1 MLTPIRLRNLLRSR
15 QANWSLA
22 LLLGSLTLFSAIA
35 LLATSGWFITASAIA
50 GLVLSS
56 SFTFDY
62 FRPAALI
69 RLFAIVR
76 TAGRYGE
83 RVTSHHATLSLLK
96 DLRSQVFSALTLRKA
111 AVNQDSTGSAATM
124 HRLVADIDRL
134 DRFPLQFIAP
144 WFWACLIILAYWVFA
159 YWLQPQLAYAVTPAL
174 LVALFIVPALGF
186 WRGRTLAL
194 TDVQA
199 AELRREHFLE
209 SLSLL
214 TSLTLWQGWQ
224 KQQADTLKADEYY
237 QEQHYQQQQLISL
250 LALLQQLALA
260 ASLGCLLWFGVP
272 LVSANLINVP
282 WLLAAALALL
292 GIHEALVPLA
302 GSFIGLG
309 QSQAAR
315 DRINQLMQVNGAPS
329 DVDADTD
336 KPRPR
341 APFQLQT
348 QHLCARIPGA
358 LKGPEN
364 INIDLHSGQVL
375 LVTGASGV
383 GKTTLLKVL
392 ANALASSS
400 GDYLINQRPAS
411 TWQLDECIGYLPQQ
425 LDIFDRSLAG
435 NLRLAD
441 PQASDEQLWQVLADV
456 ALADWA
462 RAQNG
467 LDTALG
473 EYGAQISGG
482 QARRIA
488 LARLLLAQR
497 PILLVDEPFAGLDS
511 VSSYQVLAALRERQA
526 NGLLIIVSHHEMDI
540 PDAQRLHLS

>member
-1 MLTPIRLRNLLRSR
+1 MLKPIRLRNLLRSR

-22 LLLGSLTLFSAIA
+22 LLLGALTLFSAIG
-35 LLATSGWFITASAIA
+35 LLAVSGWFITAAAIA
-50 GLVLSS
+50 GLTLSS

-96 DLRSQVFSALTLRKA
+96 DLRSQVFRALTLGKTA
-111 AVNQDSTGSAATM
+111 ATLDSTSSAATM

-134 DRFPLQFIAP
+134 DRFPLQFVAP
-144 WFWACLIILAYWVFA
+144 WFWASLIVICYLTFA
-159 YWLQPQLAYAVTPAL
+159 YWLHPQLAAAASFGLVAAWL
-174 LVALFIVPALGF
+174 LVPAVGF
-186 WRGRTLAL
+186 WRGRTLAQE
-194 TDVQA
+194 DVTA
-199 AELRREHFLE
+199 AEQRREHFLE

-214 TSLTLWQGWQ
+214 TSLTLWQGWPS
-224 KQQADTLKADEYY
+224 QQRDTLIADQQY
-237 QEQHYQQQQLISL
+237 QTQQLKQQQLISL
-250 LALLQQLALA
+250 LSLLQQWALA
-260 ASLGCLLWFGVP
+260 ISLICVLWFGVDLVQSN
-272 LVSANLINVP
+272 LVSVP

-292 GIHEALVPLA
+292 GVHEALVPLA

-315 DRINQLMQVNGAPS
+315 DRINQLMPVNQAQPIE
-329 DVDADTD
+329 TD
-336 KPRPR
+336 GKARPA
-341 APFQLQT
+341 APFHLQT
-348 QHLCARIPGA
+348 EQLSARIAGA
-358 LKGPEN
+358 LNGPEN
-364 INIDLHSGQVL
+364 INIDLRSGQVL
-375 LVTGASGV
+375 VITGASGI

-392 ANALASSS
+392 ANALQPSS
-400 GDYLINQRPAS
+400 GKYLINQRPAEQ
-411 TWQLDECIGYLPQQ
+411 WQLDECIGYLPQQ
-425 LDIFDRSLAG
+425 LDIFDSSLAN

-462 RAQNG
+462 QQQNG

-482 QARRIA
+482 QARRVA
-488 LARLLLAQR
+488 LARLLLAKR

-511 VSSYQVLAALRERQA
+511 RSSYQVIAALRERQA
-526 NGLLIIVSHHEMDI
+526 DGLLIIVSHHAMDI
-540 PDAQRLHLS
+540 PDVQRLHLS

>member
-1 MLTPIRLRNLLRSR
+1 MLKPIRLRNLLRSR

-22 LLLGSLTLFSAIA
+22 LLLGALTLFSAIG
-35 LLATSGWFITASAIA
+35 LLAVSGWFITAAAIA
-50 GLVLSS
+50 GLTLSS

-83 RVTSHHATLSLLK
+83 RVTSHHAALSLLK
-96 DLRSQVFSALTLRKA
+96 DLRSQVFRALTLGKTA
-111 AVNQDSTGSAATM
+111 ATLDSTSSAATM

-134 DRFPLQFIAP
+134 DRFPLQFVAP
-144 WFWACLIILAYWVFA
+144 WFWASLIVACYLTFA
-159 YWLQPQLAYAVTPAL
+159 YWLHPQLAAAASFGLVAAWL
-174 LVALFIVPALGF
+174 LVPAVGF
-186 WRGRTLAL
+186 WRGRTLARE
-194 TDVQA
+194 DVTA
-199 AELRREHFLE
+199 AEQRREHFLE

-214 TSLTLWQGWQ
+214 TSLTLWQGWPS
-224 KQQADTLKADEYY
+224 QQRDTLIADQQY
-237 QEQHYQQQQLISL
+237 QTQQLKQQQLISL
-250 LALLQQLALA
+250 LSLLQQWALA
-260 ASLGCLLWFGVP
+260 ISLICVLWFGVDLVQSN
-272 LVSANLINVP
+272 LVSVP

-292 GIHEALVPLA
+292 GVHEALVPLA

-315 DRINQLMQVNGAPS
+315 DRINQLMPINQAQPIET
-329 DVDADTD
+329 DDTT
-336 KPRPR
+336 RPA
-341 APFQLQT
+341 APFHLQT
-348 QHLCARIPGA
+348 EQLSARITGA
-358 LKGPEN
+358 LNGPEN
-364 INIDLHSGQVL
+364 INIDLRSGQVL
-375 LVTGASGV
+375 VITGASGI

-392 ANALASSS
+392 ANALQPSS
-400 GDYLINQRPAS
+400 GKYLINQRPAEQ
-411 TWQLDECIGYLPQQ
+411 WQLDECIGYLPQQ
-425 LDIFDRSLAG
+425 LDIFDSSLAN

-462 RAQNG
+462 QQQNG

-482 QARRIA
+482 QARRVA
-488 LARLLLAQR
+488 LARLLLAKR

-511 VSSYQVLAALRERQA
+511 RSSYQVIAALRERQA
-526 NGLLIIVSHHEMDI
+526 DGLLIIVSHHAMDI
-540 PDAQRLHLS
+540 PDVQRLHLS

>member
-1 MLTPIRLRNLLRSR
+1 MLKPIRLRNLLRSR

-22 LLLGSLTLFSAIA
+22 LLLGALTLFSAIG
-35 LLATSGWFITASAIA
+35 LLAVSGWFITAAAIA
-50 GLVLSS
+50 GLTLSS

-83 RVTSHHATLSLLK
+83 RVTSHHAALSLLK
-96 DLRSQVFSALTLRKA
+96 DLRSQVFRALTLGKTA
-111 AVNQDSTGSAATM
+111 ATLDSTSSAATM

-134 DRFPLQFIAP
+134 DRFPLQFVAP
-144 WFWACLIILAYWVFA
+144 WFWASLIVACYLTFA
-159 YWLQPQLAYAVTPAL
+159 YWLHPQLAAAASFG
-174 LVALFIVPALGF
+174 LVAAWLLIPVVGF
-186 WRGRTLAL
+186 CRGRTLAQE
-194 TDVQA
+194 DVTA
-199 AELRREHFLE
+199 AEQRREHFLE

-224 KQQADTLKADEYY
+224 TQQRDTLSAD
-237 QEQHYQQQQLISL
+237 QHFQTQQLKQQQLISL
-250 LALLQQLALA
+250 LSLLQQWALA
-260 ASLGCLLWFGVP
+260 ISLICVLWFGVDLVQSN
-272 LVSANLINVP
+272 LVSVP

-292 GIHEALVPLA
+292 GVHEALVPLA

-315 DRINQLMQVNGAPS
+315 DRINQLMPINQAQPIE
-329 DVDADTD
+329 TD
-336 KPRPR
+336 DKARPA
-341 APFQLQT
+341 APFHLQT
-348 QHLCARIPGA
+348 EQLSARISGA
-358 LKGPEN
+358 LNGPEK
-364 INIDLHSGQVL
+364 INIDLRSGQVL
-375 LVTGASGV
+375 VITGASGI

-392 ANALASSS
+392 ANALQPSS
-400 GDYLINQRPAS
+400 GKYLINQRPAEQ
-411 TWQLDECIGYLPQQ
+411 WQLDECIGYLPQQ
-425 LDIFDRSLAG
+425 LDIFDSSLAN

-441 PQASDEQLWQVLADV
+441 PQACDEQLWQVLADV

-462 RAQNG
+462 KQQNG

-482 QARRIA
+482 QARRVA
-488 LARLLLAQR
+488 LARLLLAKR

-511 VSSYQVLAALRERQA
+511 RSSHQVLAALRERQA
-526 NGLLIIVSHHEMDI
+526 DGLLIIVSHHAMDI
-540 PDAQRLHLS
+540 PDVQRLHLS

>member
-272 LVSANLINVP
+272 LVSASLINVP

-315 DRINQLMQVNGAPS
+315 DRINQLMQVNGAPN
-329 DVDADTD
+329 DVDEDAD
-336 KPRPR
+336 KPRPS

-348 QHLCARIPGA
+348 QHLYARIPGA
-358 LKGPEN
+358 LNGPEH

-375 LVTGASGV
+375 LVTGASGI

-392 ANALASSS
+392 ANALAPSS

-441 PQASDEQLWQVLADV
+441 PKASDEQLWQVLADV